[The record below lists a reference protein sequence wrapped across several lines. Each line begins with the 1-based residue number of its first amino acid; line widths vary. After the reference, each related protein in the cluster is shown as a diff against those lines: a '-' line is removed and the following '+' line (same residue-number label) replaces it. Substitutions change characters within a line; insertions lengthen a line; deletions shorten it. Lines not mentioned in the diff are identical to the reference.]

1 MPEANN
7 IDLERCVTPSIQQGT
22 ACPPSLSSKA
32 GRHCAIAVQHLDGR
46 AVLINATIKE
56 DDGDLVLSSARKQ
69 VSRALTRSWHQKVVG
84 KLLMGLVVGTA
95 RVKQIV
101 RLLSSRSHFFSKV
114 TYCGPR
120 PCSPGHQRP
129 PILPSRVYL
138 QDFTPDSLLTEALHT
153 PHLLFR
159 SATYPLN
166 VDILALSHQSAQF
179 SNDVDGES
187 TSTCTEH
194 DDQEV
199 IVVRRVIDR
208 AKVAWLLILLLFFSP
223 LLGIGVGIYFHN
235 ADVGI
240 AVSAGENGMVEQRR
254 MT

>member
-95 RVKQIV
+95 RVKQV
-101 RLLSSRSHFFSKV
+101 RQVFSGGSFDFSPLAHISSQRSHTADHDHAPQDIKDHR
-114 TYCGPR
+114 YC
-120 PCSPGHQRP
+120 
-129 PILPSRVYL
+129 
-138 QDFTPDSLLTEALHT
+138 
-153 PHLLFR
+153 HL
-159 SATYPLN
+159 
-166 VDILALSHQSAQF
+166 
-179 SNDVDGES
+179 ES
-187 TSTCTEH
+187 TSK
-194 DDQEV
+194 
-199 IVVRRVIDR
+199 I
-208 AKVAWLLILLLFFSP
+208 SP
-223 LLGIGVGIYFHN
+223 LTPYSQKHSTPLTSS
-235 ADVGI
+235 
-240 AVSAGENGMVEQRR
+240 SARQL
-254 MT
+254 TL